1 MIEVKICIGIG
12 ASPHSNPMK
21 IFVPACSRLFCLM
34 NTSFNLILFYGEDSD
49 EIGTL
54 RPCYVT

>member
-1 MIEVKICIGIG
+1 MFESDENSISYV
-12 ASPHSNPMK
+12 
-21 IFVPACSRLFCLM
+21 CLM

-54 RPCYVT
+54 RLCYVT